1 MFKNYLML
9 FLLGHVLGDFY
20 FQTEGMIKKKE
31 ENVNWVLLQGI
42 CYWITMLFIGLLTN
56 SNIVKMALSIAALLH
71 LIVDVLKYKCVF
83 LLEKVQKRTQTIERN
98 LFLLDQIIH
107 LLCLVT
113 ISYVL
118 VIKDI
123 PMSTKKWLVGFFD
136 VICIDKMKVL
146 AWILALL
153 IIHKPA
159 NIIIQ
164 KLLVI
169 YKPEIKKNEKKKD
182 HNAGRFIGT
191 VERIIMLIF
200 ISIEQYSAIGL
211 VLTAKSIARYDQISR
226 EKDFAEYYLL
236 GTLIST
242 VLVIVMSR
250 LIV

>member
-1 MFKNYLML
+1 MFKGYFIL
-9 FLLGHVLGDFY
+9 FLLAHILGDFY
-20 FQTEGMIKKKE
+20 FQTEKMVKKKE
-31 ENVNWVLLQGI
+31 ENVKWVLVHGV
-42 CYWITMLFIGLLTN
+42 CYWMIMLLVGLLTN
-56 SNIVKMALSIAALLH
+56 SSTVKMALSIGALLH
-71 LIVDVLKYKCVF
+71 LVIEGLKYKCLF
-83 LLEKVQKRTQTIERN
+83 LLEKAKRRTQTLERN
-98 LFLLDQIIH
+98 LFFIEQIIH
-107 LLCLVT
+107 LLCLIT

-123 PMSTKKWLVGFFD
+123 AISTKKWLVGFFD
-136 VICIDKMKVL
+136 VIGIDEMKVF
-146 AWILALL
+146 AWILALF

-169 YKPEIKKNEKKKD
+169 YKPEIKRNEKKKD

-200 ISIEQYSAIGL
+200 ISIGQYSAIGL
-211 VLTAKSIARYDQISR
+211 VLTAKSIARYDQISK

-242 VLVIVMSR
+242 FLVIVVAE
-250 LIV
+250 LL